1 MTQLVFVRH
10 AQTVANVEGHWTGW
24 ETTALTE
31 KGRAQTR
38 AIARRLKEE
47 AQAVVALYTSP
58 LPRARE
64 TARVIGRALG
74 LEPRMVDGLRE
85 INFGHLDGVSLE
97 EMEARHPDLYAS
109 WQDRSDIDYAWP
121 GGERRGD
128 FFRRVAAACDQIV
141 DRHPQGTVIVV
152 AHGGTIRAA
161 LAHFLPQELG
171 EWWSYPLG
179 NCSITRV
186 SIGPEGARRITL
198 NDRAHLPPG

>member
-24 ETTALTE
+24 QTTELTE
-31 KGRAQTR
+31 RGRAQAR
-38 AIARRLKEE
+38 ATARRLKDE

-97 EMEARHPDLYAS
+97 EMEARYPDLHAS
-109 WQDRSDIDYAWP
+109 WRDRSDVDYAWP

-128 FFRRVAAACDQIV
+128 FFQRVVAACDQIV

-171 EWWSYPLG
+171 EWWNYPLG
-179 NCSITRV
+179 NCSISRV
-186 SIGPEGARRITL
+186 SIGPEGPRRITL